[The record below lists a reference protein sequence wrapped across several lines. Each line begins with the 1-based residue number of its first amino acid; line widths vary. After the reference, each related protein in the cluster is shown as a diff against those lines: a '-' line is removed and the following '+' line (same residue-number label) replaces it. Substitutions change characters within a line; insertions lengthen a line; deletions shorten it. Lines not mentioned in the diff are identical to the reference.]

1 MERIKKITSFTL
13 TTMIAFFGFA
23 TVVGAAEVS
32 NGESDAEIE
41 FTPGTGAPEVVDPTN
56 PEEPYEP
63 DPTDPTDPQNPP
75 TGETGPLT
83 LDYVSSIDFGEN
95 EIVSNTEI
103 YESSTLRPFIQ
114 VTDRRG
120 TGEGWTVTASASA
133 FEATVDEETKETL
146 PGSVITFAN
155 GEVISTST
163 SEAPNPVE
171 QVVLETG
178 GDAAEVVT
186 ASVDS
191 GLGSWVNR
199 WFPSEETPTNDNVTL
214 EVPAGA
220 ATAGQHTATIAWTL
234 TDAPGQ

>member
-1 MERIKKITSFTL
+1 MERVKKIISFTL
-13 TTMIAFFGFA
+13 ATVIAFFGF
-23 TVVGAAEVS
+23 TMVVGAEDVS
-32 NGESDAEIE
+32 NGDSEAEIE
-41 FTPGTGAPEVVDPTN
+41 FTPGTGAPEVIDPTD

-63 DPTDPTDPQNPP
+63 GPNDPEDPP

-83 LDYVSSIDFGEN
+83 LDFVSSVDFGEN
-95 EIVSNTEI
+95 EIVSNAQI

-120 TGEGWTVTASASA
+120 TGEGWSVTASASE

-155 GEVISTST
+155 GEVVSTST

-171 QVVLETG
+171 QVVLRTG

-199 WFPSEETPTNDNVTL
+199 WFPSEEASTNDNVTL